1 MEISNLDDLL
11 QDIRQTIRKTGNLEH
26 DRNLEQI
33 TIEKIMDDI
42 RELSSKVDDNY
53 DNSQIHRVLQSRLNI
68 TGKMIFKLK
77 KVDTYLCKLPKYKK
91 YLRPF
96 LKNKYL
102 DFYNR
107 NRVDVRKLLTLN
119 GEEFVET
126 VYSLILHRP
135 VDQIAKKNCIEQ
147 ITADSNNKF
156 LIIKSVLSSEE
167 MEEKQIY
174 ITHLK
179 SQEFKYRLRKLIS
192 RIPIIRYIIKWII
205 NIILLP
211 RRLIY
216 LNTLIIETKNRLEEL
231 NAQHLFVKKEI
242 INKFERIDKE
252 KDIETYTNEQI
263 VKEKEKREIKEKKLM
278 DKFYVRY
285 NEKLMGDSRESVKK
299 RAEVYVDKINI
310 WATGREK
317 NKLNIIDL
325 GSGECEWIELL
336 QENGFHATGIDGNTE
351 VIKKVKKIN
360 ASIDIIES
368 FAMDYLTGLCDD
380 SVDMITSFHMVEH
393 IEMMDIIK
401 LIRECHRVLKR
412 GGMLIIETPNPQNIL
427 TATYYFNMD
436 PTHKKPI
443 PPELLS
449 FFIEESGFE
458 VKEKILLH
466 PLEFIPYEY
475 REDDPIRDIVYRFNM
490 EQAYSIL
497 AVREK

>member
-1 MEISNLDDLL
+1 MEINNLDVLL
-11 QDIRQTIRKTGNLEH
+11 QDIRQTIRKTGNLELDKKFEH
-26 DRNLEQI
+26 I
-33 TIEKIMDDI
+33 TIEKIMEDI
-42 RELSSKVDDNY
+42 SELSSKIDDDY
-53 DNSQIHRVLQSRLNI
+53 DNSQIRRVVQPRIIISGN
-68 TGKMIFKLK
+68 MIYKLK
-77 KVDTYLCKLPKYKK
+77 KVDTYLCKMPKYKK

-102 DFYNR
+102 NVYNR
-107 NRVDVRKLLTLN
+107 NKVDVRKLVALN

-126 VYSLILHRP
+126 VYRLILHRP
-135 VDQIAKKNCIEQ
+135 IDNIAKKNCLEQ
-147 ITADSNNKF
+147 INSDSNNK
-156 LIIKSVLSSEE
+156 LIIIKSVLSSQEIE
-167 MEEKQIY
+167 GKQIY

-179 SQEFKYRLRKLIS
+179 GQEFKYRLRKLVN
-192 RIPIIRYIIKWII
+192 RIPIIRYIIKWLI

-211 RRLIY
+211 KRLIY

-231 NAQHLFVKKEI
+231 NTQHLFVKKETV
-242 INKFERIDKE
+242 NKFERIDKE
-252 KDIETYTNEQI
+252 KDMETYKNEQLM
-263 VKEKEKREIKEKKLM
+263 KEEEKREIKEKELM

-285 NEKLMGDSRESVKK
+285 NEKLMGDSRDSVKK
-299 RAEVYVDKINI
+299 RAEVYIDKINI

-325 GSGECEWIELL
+325 GSGECEWVELL

-393 IEMMDIIK
+393 LEMMDIIK

-443 PPELLS
+443 PSELLA

-458 VKEKILLH
+458 VKEKVLIY